1 MYRIRCSLNLIFYY
15 SLFKRIRMARE
26 IITLSNGKRVAN
38 FSSPHSFTFTD
49 GSEIPAVDAEES
61 VRLKVTFNEDIDEDG
76 DVTLNFTLSDA
87 VIEEMKYWMKL
98 WNNKEVDVVF
108 CCLPMITAIK
118 NAEIEDE
125 FETTRWYYDEQWAE
139 EVRPCSY
146 KQTPAPTVP
155 KILEPFVVKD
165 LTEDVYHRT
174 GLKGSPFRTVRME
187 DRIEKLISIEKQ
199 CI

>member
-15 SLFKRIRMARE
+15 SLFKKIRMARE

-76 DVTLNFTLSDA
+76 DVTLHFTLSDA

-98 WNNKEVDVVF
+98 WENEKVDVVF
-108 CCLPMITAIK
+108 CCLPMITALKDAMIEYDNSYGLWRIDK
-118 NAEIEDE
+118 EVAYAEGEKFDVPPPTGPKSLEGFKFIDE
-125 FETTRWYYDEQWAE
+125 EWMGGFGYT
-139 EVRPCSY
+139 
-146 KQTPAPTVP
+146 
-155 KILEPFVVKD
+155 D
-165 LTEDVYHRT
+165 LKH
-174 GLKGSPFRTVRME
+174 SPFRAIRME

>member
-1 MYRIRCSLNLIFYY
+1 
-15 SLFKRIRMARE
+15 MARE

-76 DVTLNFTLSDA
+76 DVKLDFTLSDA
-87 VIEEMKYWMKL
+87 IIEEMRYWMKL
-98 WNNKEVDVVF
+98 WDSKEVDVVF

-118 NAEIEDE
+118 EDLHAFDE
-125 FETTRWYYDEQWAE
+125 DCKVSSVLETQEMDEDGTLVTYYG
-139 EVRPCSY
+139 S
-146 KQTPAPTVP
+146 
-155 KILEPFVVKD
+155 
-165 LTEDVYHRT
+165 
-174 GLKGSPFRTVRME
+174 LKRSPFRSVRME
-187 DRIEKLISIEKQ
+187 DRIEKLLSIEKQ